1 MHLPSQSRRRVRKLL
16 NLEEDTIEVTTDEI
30 IPMETAEMI
39 ADSLQHELYK
49 GGYYTMKQKSE
60 ALEECVEA
68 NVTIEQL

>member
-1 MHLPSQSRRRVRKLL
+1 
-16 NLEEDTIEVTTDEI
+16 
-30 IPMETAEMI
+30 METAEMI